1 MVRSIAARLMV
12 FNWAGGQLSCTFL
25 MLQHI
30 SRQLSYKLVNLKC
43 AFFPHVT
50 AFKMYILYFEK
61 FNCV

>member
-1 MVRSIAARLMV
+1 MVRSITARLMV
-12 FNWAGGQLSCTFL
+12 FNWAGGQWSCTFR

-43 AFFPHVT
+43 VFFPHVS
-50 AFKMYILYFEK
+50 AFKMYISYFEK